1 MFALKK
7 NTRMFL
13 KLIVIKEQLDLEE
26 LILQLQ
32 VSKRALYLMI
42 SEINEM
48 LKNVGEEI
56 LRIHKRKLCLTTTQ
70 KSKIQSWLCSMSICD
85 FILTPHERQL
95 LLIFS
100 MLTHETFDCKNH
112 MEQLGISKATFYED
126 IAEIKKIFEQGK
138 CHFEKINQHYKY
150 SVTGTIEYKRILLIN
165 ITKEL
170 RKTIPLSSI
179 PWLPHKIFEEYES
192 RINILSASYPIIH
205 TRDNIRMIIT
215 LLYYGYCQGE
225 DVTFENQVNHLL
237 LIKKYFS
244 EYSEQELEFLTFL
257 LYGGFSSTI
266 NEKNHLYEVCTD
278 IVTYFE
284 NANNILFTDKNKLIY
299 DLYTHLLIYK
309 YRLLTEDYVIEKRMI
324 EQIKYQYHEIYI
336 KVMHCIGQL
345 SYKPFF
351 MEDDF
356 VLIGMMLK
364 LGAALRQG
372 AFIEL
377 DDVIFLY
384 IDNKSLQKSVVN
396 WLYEYNN
403 HFKIMDMMDFSYM
416 PEEEKKAKLIITNV
430 TMSDTF
436 LDIPT
441 VYLTEFTIEE
451 KIRIMLLLSLNQE
464 NYQLETTFKIF
475 MALKDEMSTHQLQY
489 YIRKLVH

>member
-1 MFALKK
+1 M
-7 NTRMFL
+7 
-13 KLIVIKEQLDLEE
+13 
-26 LILQLQ
+26 
-32 VSKRALYLMI
+32 
-42 SEINEM
+42 
-48 LKNVGEEI
+48 
-56 LRIHKRKLCLTTTQ
+56 
-70 KSKIQSWLCSMSICD
+70 
-85 FILTPHERQL
+85 
-95 LLIFS
+95 
-100 MLTHETFDCKNH
+100 
-112 MEQLGISKATFYED
+112 
-126 IAEIKKIFEQGK
+126 
-138 CHFEKINQHYKY
+138 
-150 SVTGTIEYKRILLIN
+150 
-165 ITKEL
+165 
-170 RKTIPLSSI
+170 
-179 PWLPHKIFEEYES
+179 
-192 RINILSASYPIIH
+192 
-205 TRDNIRMIIT
+205 
-215 LLYYGYCQGE
+215 
-225 DVTFENQVNHLL
+225 
-237 LIKKYFS
+237 
-244 EYSEQELEFLTFL
+244 
-257 LYGGFSSTI
+257 
-266 NEKNHLYEVCTD
+266 
-278 IVTYFE
+278 
-284 NANNILFTDKNKLIY
+284 IY

-336 KVMHCIGQL
+336 KVMYCIGQL

-351 MEDDF
+351 MEDDS

-384 IDNKSLQKSVVN
+384 IDNKSLQKSVVS

>member
-1 MFALKK
+1 M
-7 NTRMFL
+7 
-13 KLIVIKEQLDLEE
+13 
-26 LILQLQ
+26 
-32 VSKRALYLMI
+32 
-42 SEINEM
+42 
-48 LKNVGEEI
+48 
-56 LRIHKRKLCLTTTQ
+56 
-70 KSKIQSWLCSMSICD
+70 
-85 FILTPHERQL
+85 
-95 LLIFS
+95 
-100 MLTHETFDCKNH
+100 
-112 MEQLGISKATFYED
+112 
-126 IAEIKKIFEQGK
+126 
-138 CHFEKINQHYKY
+138 
-150 SVTGTIEYKRILLIN
+150 
-165 ITKEL
+165 
-170 RKTIPLSSI
+170 
-179 PWLPHKIFEEYES
+179 
-192 RINILSASYPIIH
+192 SASYPIIH

-430 TMSDTF
+430 MMSDAF

-475 MALKDEMSTHQLQY
+475 MALKDEMSTYQLQY